1 MNKLKLTYVRSLKLP
16 PPPVIAAATTTT
28 KSFNATITRLSAQG
42 FHRQV
47 LLTFTSML
55 KSPTATPDAFTYPS
69 LFKACTSLSL
79 YSLGPLLHQQIIV
92 NGFSS
97 DPYVSC
103 SLINFSE
110 FDET

>member
-1 MNKLKLTYVRSLKLP
+1 MNKLKLTHVHSLKPPP
-16 PPPVIAAATTTT
+16 PPPVVAAATTTT
-28 KSFNATITRLSAQG
+28 KSFNATISRLSTQG

-79 YSLGPLLHQQIIV
+79 YSLGPRYTNRL
-92 NGFSS
+92 
-97 DPYVSC
+97 
-103 SLINFSE
+103 SLMGSPQTPIFPVH
-110 FDET
+110 